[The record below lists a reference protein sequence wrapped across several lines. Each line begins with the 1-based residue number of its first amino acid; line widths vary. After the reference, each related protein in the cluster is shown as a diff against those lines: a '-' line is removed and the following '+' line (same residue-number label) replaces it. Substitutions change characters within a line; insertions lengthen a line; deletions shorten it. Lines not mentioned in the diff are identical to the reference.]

1 MVQSSWREATK
12 PKIRAQLACS
22 TITVKVAVN
31 YLQIKEQTKELLEM
45 AQLQDT
51 ITFCLFSLKFV

>member
-31 YLQIKEQTKELLEM
+31 YLQIKE
-45 AQLQDT
+45 
-51 ITFCLFSLKFV
+51 

>member
-1 MVQSSWREATK
+1 MSEKNKVTYLQVSFCQRMVQSSWREATK

-31 YLQIKEQTKELLEM
+31 YLQIKE
-45 AQLQDT
+45 
-51 ITFCLFSLKFV
+51 